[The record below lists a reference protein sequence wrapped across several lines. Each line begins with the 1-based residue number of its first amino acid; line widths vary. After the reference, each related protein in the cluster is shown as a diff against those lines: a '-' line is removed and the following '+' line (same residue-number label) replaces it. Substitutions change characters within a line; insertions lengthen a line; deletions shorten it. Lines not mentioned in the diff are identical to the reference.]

1 MIMQTSPM
9 NTAAPGLRD
18 IHLPPAPSWWPPA
31 PGWWVIAAFALILL
45 AWLCVRGLH
54 RARQRRRVR
63 TVLREFDRMV
73 DVASN
78 PSAAL
83 AAASELLRRAA
94 RLHDPAAVRMSG
106 EAWLAYLD
114 GTDAARP
121 FSQGEGHALVDG
133 MFNRIADP
141 ALATAALRVA
151 RRRLHELLIN
161 APLDQSHA

>member
-1 MIMQTSPM
+1 MIVPASPM
-9 NTAAPGLRD
+9 NAAAPGLRD

-31 PGWWVIAAFALILL
+31 PGWWVLAAFASILL

-63 TVLREFDRMV
+63 TVLREFDRAV
-73 DVASN
+73 DAASN

-106 EAWLAYLD
+106 DAWLAYLD
-114 GTDAARP
+114 GTDGARP
-121 FSQGEGHALVDG
+121 FSRGEGRALVDG
-133 MFNRIADP
+133 MFDRIVNA
-141 ALATAALRVA
+141 AQAAAALRVA
-151 RRRLHELLIN
+151 RRRLHELLMN
-161 APLDQSHA
+161 APLETSHA